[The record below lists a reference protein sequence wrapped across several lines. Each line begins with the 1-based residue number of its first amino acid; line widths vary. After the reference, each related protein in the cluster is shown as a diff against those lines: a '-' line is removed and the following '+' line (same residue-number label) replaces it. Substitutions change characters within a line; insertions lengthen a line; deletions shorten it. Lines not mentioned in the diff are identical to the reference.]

1 MVLVFLAVILTV
13 VLNGT
18 VHGSLKIFKFNS
30 ITSQE
35 IEFLK
40 LLWGLI
46 FVHLKTIIL
55 HRIQNSTPTHPLPVP
70 MHTPMYTL
78 MDICRKKHKV
88 LVFNGFL
95 GGSDGK
101 ESACNVGDLGL
112 IPGLGRS
119 PGDRHFNPLQYF
131 AWRIPMDRGAW
142 WATIHEVAESQTRL
156 SD

>member
-101 ESACNVGDLGL
+101 ESACNVGDLGWEDPL
-112 IPGLGRS
+112 ETGISTHSSILPGES
-119 PGDRHFNPLQYF
+119 PWTEEPGGLQSMRLQRVRH
-131 AWRIPMDRGAW
+131 D
-142 WATIHEVAESQTRL
+142 
-156 SD
+156 